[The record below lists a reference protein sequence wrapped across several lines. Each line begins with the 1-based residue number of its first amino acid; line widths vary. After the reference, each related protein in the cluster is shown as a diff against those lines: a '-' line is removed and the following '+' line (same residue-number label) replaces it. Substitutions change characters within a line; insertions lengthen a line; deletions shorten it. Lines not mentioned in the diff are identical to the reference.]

1 MTLGGFIDE
10 CVLRLAPLYPQLE
23 AKAMAVRLLR
33 EFAQVSSYAHLV
45 EPSMEVTSP
54 VEEKLHLALTDL
66 STGRP
71 LQYVLGYEWFCGHK
85 FTVCEGVL
93 IPRPETE
100 ELVELILKRDRGSGV
115 AGAEGESCKRRIS
128 DGSEAAFEEGASGGN
143 EIIGGACAAP
153 LRILDICTGSGC
165 IAHSLAYGF
174 GRRAEVYGC
183 DLSLKALEV
192 ARGQEIYREPMHHKT
207 NLIGRDVLVEKKPS
221 DNVIPPRF
229 FHCDILSDY
238 AGRVIAESGIGK
250 IDIIVSNPPYVCEE
264 ERKLMHKNVLDFE
277 PDIALFVPN
286 DNPLLFYGRI
296 AELGMELLSCGGE
309 LFFEINERFG
319 KETVKMMEE
328 SGYSSIMIFSD
339 INGKDRMVC
348 GRKR

>member
-10 CVLRLAPLYPQLE
+10 CVLRLAPLYTQSE
-23 AKAMAVRLLR
+23 AKAMAVRLLQGV
-33 EFAQVSSYAHLV
+33 AQVHSYAHLV
-45 EPSMEVTSP
+45 EPSMVVTSA
-54 VEEKLHLALTDL
+54 VEEKLHLALTAL
-66 STGRP
+66 GTGRP

-100 ELVELILKRDRGSGV
+100 ELVELILKRYGG
-115 AGAEGESCKRRIS
+115 G
-128 DGSEAAFEEGASGGN
+128 EAARAKGAAGGN
-143 EIIGGACAAP
+143 ENTCGGRIAP

-192 ARGQEIYREPMHHKT
+192 ARGQEIYREPENCWEPVLHKMDSIES
-207 NLIGRDVLVEKKPS
+207 NGLIDNRFTFGVL
-221 DNVIPPRF
+221 PPRF

-238 AGRVIAESGIGK
+238 AETVLVENGIGK
-250 IDIIVSNPPYVCEE
+250 VDIIVSNPPYVCEE

-277 PDIALFVPN
+277 PDIALFVSN
-286 DNPLLFYGRI
+286 DNPLLFYRRI
-296 AELGMELLSCGGE
+296 ADLGMELLVCGGE

-319 KETVKMMEE
+319 KQTVKMMEE
-328 SGYSSIMIFSD
+328 LGYSSCMILKD

-348 GRKR
+348 GSKK